1 MIAPLFLL
9 LLGGIIEFGQ
19 AFRAQHSLSA
29 AARHGARAAVI
40 DGATSSQVIQKV
52 KDHCFRT
59 LGVPQTSVSV
69 AIAVNGQANADIT
82 LAEQGAE
89 IRVSVAVPFS
99 QVGVGFF
106 TKIFANST
114 LRSNCTF
121 ERE

>member
-19 AFRAQHSLSA
+19 AFRIQHSLSA

-40 DGATSSQVIQKV
+40 DGATSADVIQKV
-52 KDHCFRT
+52 RNHCATT
-59 LGVPQTSVSV
+59 LGVAQSNVSV
-69 AIAVNGQANADIT
+69 AIAVNGQPNGNVAT
-82 LAEQGAE
+82 AERGDA
-89 IRVSVAVPFS
+89 ISVSVNVAYS

-106 TKIFANST
+106 TRLFTSST
-114 LRSNCTF
+114 LSSHCTF